1 MKSEEATEKTA
12 VEKKVE
18 DPAASTG
25 PMVMPRVMLPPVD
38 LEHGK
43 LALGCWVFGG
53 THWAGQNPHD
63 SRAVMEAALRRGMNH
78 FDTAEA
84 YGDGLSEQL
93 IGDFLRTDELRR
105 GHLFLA
111 SKAFL
116 SAPTAESVRASL
128 DASLARLGVD
138 SIDLFYVHWPLRGA
152 DLRPVFEELQ
162 KARDSGHIHAI
173 GVSNF
178 SIADLEA
185 ARSVCEIHAHQ
196 FCYNLLWRF
205 AEREMIPYCTQHQIA
220 MLSYS
225 AIAQGIL
232 TGRFSAEPQFA
243 AGDLRSQTVLFE
255 REVWPRVYE
264 AVEKMKVVAAQ
275 AKRPLVHLAIR
286 WLTRKS
292 ELTNVLVGARNA
304 VQINELAGAMGGA
317 IADSVVDQLTAISDE
332 LVPAIPDTG
341 NIFRFYP

>member
-1 MKSEEATEKTA
+1 MTSKEEQTIKEE
-12 VEKKVE
+12 EKKVE
-18 DPAASTG
+18 DPLASTG
-25 PMVMPRVMLPPVD
+25 PMVMPLVTLPPVD
-38 LEHGK
+38 MQHGK

-63 SRAVMEAALRRGMNH
+63 SRAVMEAAMRRGMNH
-78 FDTAEA
+78 FDTAEG
-84 YGDGLSEQL
+84 YGDGQSEQL
-93 IGDFLRTDELRR
+93 IGDFLRADDLRR
-105 GHLFLA
+105 GHVFLA
-111 SKAFL
+111 SKVFL
-116 SAPTAESVRASL
+116 KEPTAESVRASL

-138 SIDLFYVHWPLRGA
+138 SIDLYYIHWPLRGA

-162 KARDSGHIHAI
+162 KARDSGQIHAI

-205 AEREMIPYCTQHQIA
+205 AEREMIPYCTQHNLA
-220 MLSYS
+220 MISYS
-225 AIAQGIL
+225 SIAQGIL
-232 TGRFSAEPQFA
+232 TGSFPKEPQFA
-243 AGDLRSQTVLFE
+243 AGDLRALTVLFE
-255 REVWPRVYE
+255 REVWPGVYD
-264 AVEKMKVVAAQ
+264 AVEKMKTVAAA
-275 AKRPLVHLAIR
+275 AKRPLAHLAIR
-286 WLTRKS
+286 WLTRKN

-317 IADSVVDQLTAISDE
+317 IADSVFDELIAISDE
-332 LVPAIPDTG
+332 LQPMIPDTG